1 MHVHQYWRSDPHSD
15 PAHHLR
21 LLSFAPRDA
30 GASARKL
37 LERAKARLDRLDF
50 YPEPVDLSGVR
61 IVVAPW
67 LFRVPG
73 FRRFRGYAT
82 RHLILLKHRSLNE
95 DLVVHELCHVWQLQ
109 FNPLRVWLSYARPS
123 TFARDRTGYRANRY
137 EVEAH
142 RAVELTRG
150 PQSQRAMAT
159 QNTEAEQLLRER
171 LAEVQCRLAELAKAP
186 EPGAGIAFGKRIGDG
201 TSEAISRR
209 YDIGVGNSLRV
220 TEEKLQRALAKLD
233 EGSYGRCDNCGG
245 AIGAGRLAVAPESAL
260 CTDCAR

>member
-1 MHVHQYWRSDPHSD
+1 LALNRPREGEYVHQHRRSDPHSD

-21 LLSFAPRDA
+21 LLISGPPLA
-30 GASARKL
+30 GASEREL

-50 YPEPVDLSGVR
+50 YPEPVDLRSVR

-82 RHLILLKHRSLNE
+82 RHLILLKRPSLDE

-109 FNPLRVWLSYARPS
+109 FRPLRVWLSYARPS

-137 EVEAH
+137 EVEAR

-150 PQSQRAMAT
+150 S
-159 QNTEAEQLLRER
+159 
-171 LAEVQCRLAELAKAP
+171 
-186 EPGAGIAFGKRIGDG
+186 
-201 TSEAISRR
+201 
-209 YDIGVGNSLRV
+209 
-220 TEEKLQRALAKLD
+220 
-233 EGSYGRCDNCGG
+233 
-245 AIGAGRLAVAPESAL
+245 
-260 CTDCAR
+260 